1 MGTCR
6 NGHFNLDVEMIASV
20 LPTDIEKMPRFPIKD
35 SQTAV
40 LKAYVISIS
49 RRKGYLD
56 RKRAFEKVY
65 GTWEGSF
72 SEFLRFMKALKH
84 FNPGTIV
91 EWKTK
96 QRVDVI
102 EDVFDYVLWNFKPCI
117 DGFVFCRPVISIDG
131 THVYGKYDIK
141 LLIAI
146 ATDGNDSILPLAFA
160 IVVNESMETWT
171 LFF

>member
-1 MGTCR
+1 MCR
-6 NGHFNLDVEMIASV
+6 NGHFNLDVEMIVSV
-20 LPTDIEKMPRFPIKD
+20 LRTDIEKMPRFSIKD
-35 SQTAV
+35 SQRAV

-49 RRKGYLD
+49 RRKAYLD
-56 RKRAFEKVY
+56 RNRAFKKFY
-65 GTWEGSF
+65 
-72 SEFLRFMKALKH
+72 ALKH

-96 QRVDVI
+96 QCVDVI
-102 EDVFDYVLWNFKPCI
+102 EDVFNYVLWTFKPCI

-131 THVYGKYDIK
+131 THVYGKYDMK

-160 IVVNESMETWT
+160 IVEHGDMY
-171 LFF
+171 FIF